1 MESGLQAEEYIKHDF
16 KLMTCNRMAS
26 DVPLKKGHTGRLVD
40 LKQKNI
46 SQEQVETDKPF
57 RHKSGKYKPNNEM
70 PDLELKAE
78 I

>member
-1 MESGLQAEEYIKHDF
+1 MGSGSPIKGRGLGGF
-16 KLMTCNRMAS
+16 PGGSVAKTPRR
-26 DVPLKKGHTGRLVD
+26 TGRLVD
-40 LKQKNI
+40 LKQKNT

-70 PDLELKAE
+70 SDLELKAE

>member
-1 MESGLQAEEYIKHDF
+1 
-16 KLMTCNRMAS
+16 MAS
-26 DVPLKKGHTGRLVD
+26 DVHLKKGRTGRLVD